1 MGYNWYQWHPMVGAW
16 DWEKSRQR
24 YEAEATFQPIAIFIG
39 TMMIYRWIRGTV
51 FQAFLEFSPWWL
63 SCLNVGVP
71 WGFVRTLVFHGLKLL
86 QSQGPLLVNSTKKS
100 CYNFSP
106 KIMQQDPTMYTV
118 HWGSLWKMNE
128 HVAKYPREVCLLETK
143 SAIFQMPLLLGHY
156 RRFYY
161 PLFFGIIIIHCGKSR
176 S

>member
-86 QSQGPLLVNSTKKS
+86 QSQGPLLVNSTKNRAIILAQKS
-100 CYNFSP
+100 CN
-106 KIMQQDPTMYTV
+106 KIQPWTPSI
-118 HWGSLWKMNE
+118 GG
-128 HVAKYPREVCLLETK
+128 P
-143 SAIFQMPLLLGHY
+143 
-156 RRFYY
+156 
-161 PLFFGIIIIHCGKSR
+161 CGKWTNTWRNILGRCVYWKPSLR
-176 S
+176 FSKCHCCLVTIGGFTTHFFSGLS